1 MYRQIND
8 QKLDGTLI
16 GVLPYVRR
24 LSDGAVIPFDPTNVD
39 FQAYQ
44 QWLAEG
50 NVPLPAEE

>member
-1 MYRQIND
+1 MYKQCLNF
-8 QKLDGTLI
+8 DGSI
-16 GVLPYVRR
+16 ANCIIR
-24 LSDGAVIPFDPTNVD
+24 LSDGACIPFDPANVD